1 MKLNRLS
8 TTNQIFSWRGYHKG
22 FRVTITENF
31 VLGRLTYSLA
41 RQGKSLLLLEES
53 PSFKTMTQCIQHAKK
68 TIECHLKEVNTH
80 YE

>member
-31 VLGRLTYSLA
+31 VLGRLTYSIA
-41 RQGKSLLLLEES
+41 RQGSSLVLLQES
-53 PSFKTMTQCIQHAKK
+53 SSFKTMTQCIQHVKK
-68 TIECHLKEVNTH
+68 SIERHLKEVNTH
-80 YE
+80 NE